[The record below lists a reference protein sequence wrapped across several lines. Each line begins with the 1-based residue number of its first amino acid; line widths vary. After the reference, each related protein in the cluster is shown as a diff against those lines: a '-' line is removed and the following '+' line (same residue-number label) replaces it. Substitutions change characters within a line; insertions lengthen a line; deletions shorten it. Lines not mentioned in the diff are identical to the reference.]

1 MAADIIARG
10 LAASAKKGLASKAD
24 LVNGKV
30 PASQLP
36 SYVDDVVEYP
46 TFSDF
51 PAEGESGKI
60 YVDLE
65 TNVTYRWSGSTY
77 VPVGG
82 GAIPPCPV
90 SSDGDFVL
98 RATVSSGVVTYYWLE
113 DTVLRTTETEEEP
126 VPL

>member
-10 LAASAKKGLASKAD
+10 LAASAKKGLDGKAD

-36 SYVDDVVEYP
+36 SYVDDVEEYP
-46 TFSDF
+46 SLSDF
-51 PAEGESGKI
+51 PAEGEEGKL
-60 YVDLE
+60 YVAIDTGL
-65 TNVTYRWSGSTY
+65 TYRWSGSTY

-82 GAIPPCPV
+82 GSFPPCPV

-98 RATVSSGVVTYYWLE
+98 RATVSDGVVSYYWVK
-113 DTVLRTTETEEEP
+113 DTVLWTSDDEP
-126 VPL
+126 VPPVP